1 MPKKMI
7 RIPAS
12 VTSIGKYAFF
22 YNFNFLLKEIIIN
35 KDATADAIEELN
47 VNLKDMTDSTKE
59 SIEKITTDFQNTIK
73 KMFEKDTTPT
83 ETETE
88 TDYKRF

>member
-1 MPKKMI
+1 MRSIDALEPLEKTD
-7 RIPAS
+7 
-12 VTSIGKYAFF
+12 TS
-22 YNFNFLLKEIIIN
+22 KEIIIN
-35 KDATADAIEELN
+35 EDTTADAIGELN
-47 VNLKDMTDSTKE
+47 VNIKEMTDSTKE

-88 TDYKRF
+88 TAPKGDNE

>member
-1 MPKKMI
+1 MRSIDALEPLEKTD
-7 RIPAS
+7 
-12 VTSIGKYAFF
+12 TS
-22 YNFNFLLKEIIIN
+22 KEIIIN
-35 KDATADAIEELN
+35 KDATADAIGELN

-73 KMFEKDTTPT
+73 KMFEKETTPK

-88 TDYKRF
+88 TAPKGDNE